1 MGHGRVV
8 EHEQVVTAAERLFH
22 RTERLDMDEL
32 ARAVSVSRAT
42 LYRVVGSRDRVLGD
56 VLWRQGSRLLDQV
69 AAAADGTG
77 VDRLVLI
84 AERFNRR
91 LLAYPPLRRLL
102 REEPQTAFRVLM
114 MAEAGVHTRFV
125 SRWRELLAQAE
136 RDGELALPLALDDA
150 AYVFVRV
157 GESVLYSDLLGGRE
171 PDVALAAQVQ
181 RALLQPVP

>member
-1 MGHGRVV
+1 VGRERVV
-8 EHEQVVTAAERLFH
+8 AYDQVVTAAERLFH
-22 RTERLDMDEL
+22 RTEHLDMDEL

-56 VLWRQGSRLLDQV
+56 VLWQQGSRLLDAV
-69 AAAADGTG
+69 ARDAHGRG
-77 VDRLVLI
+77 VDRLVLV

-102 REEPQTAFRVLM
+102 REEPQTAVRVLL

-125 SRWRELLAQAE
+125 ARWRELLEQAE
-136 RDGELALPLALDDA
+136 RDGELALPLSAEDA

-157 GESVLYSDLLGGRE
+157 GESVLYSDLLGDRR
-171 PDVALAAQVQ
+171 PDPALAAHVQ
-181 RALLQPVP
+181 RALLRPAP

>member
-8 EHEQVVTAAERLFH
+8 AYDQVVTAAERLWH
-22 RTERLDMDEL
+22 ATEHLDMDEL

-56 VLWRQGSRLLDQV
+56 VLWRSGSRLLDRV
-69 AAAADGTG
+69 AAAAQGDG
-77 VDRLVLI
+77 VDRIVAI
-84 AERFNRR
+84 AERFDVR

-114 MAEAGVHTRFV
+114 MPEAGVHTRFV
-125 SRWRELLAQAE
+125 ARWRELLEQAE
-136 RDGELALPLALDDA
+136 RDGGLTLPLALDDA
-150 AYVFVRV
+150 AYVFVRI

-171 PDVALAAQVQ
+171 PDLALAAQVQ
-181 RALLQPVP
+181 RSLLRPVP

>member
-8 EHEQVVTAAERLFH
+8 AYDQVVAAAEALFH

-56 VLWRQGSRLLDQV
+56 VLWRQGSRLLDRV
-69 AAAADGTG
+69 AAAASGTG
-77 VDRLVLI
+77 VDRVVLI

-91 LLAYPPLRRLL
+91 LLGYPPLRRLL

-136 RDGELALPLALDDA
+136 GDGVRLPLALDDA
-150 AYVFVRV
+150 AYVFVRI
-157 GESVLYSDLLGGRE
+157 GESMLYSDLLGGRE

-181 RALLQPVP
+181 RAVLQPAS